1 MNFDQDFTDIRSI
14 HIILVKIENL
24 STSRL
29 EFYRD
34 LLSHSH
40 KILLSSLNFSREN
53 LDLLTSL
60 MTLTGDEELE
70 FKFITNEYP
79 QLHFPLQPHKTIFAV
94 YGIGESVNNIL
105 TAYKYL
111 EDYSKR
117 FPFAVI
123 WKLFCF
129 EPRLEDNIF
138 ESKAPNLILFH
149 PNTGMDKL
157 IMNVGIVMND
167 LAYWVLVGLMNLLK
181 DYSSR
186 ESIATSEETDHSKV
200 KKKKQGRLTKM
211 HGDLCLLFG
220 NYSEARK
227 KYEESL
233 DKYKSQIDWV
243 WMACIQESLA
253 CIACYKLNYDLASS
267 RFTEAENNYL
277 KARNGKLN
285 IECQFRFA
293 RFMIESGKKVKAIKK
308 LARLLDSNID
318 GTDQNDKH
326 LIAKNLALLCKKVG
340 FDRKAGF
347 FLRLAASCCL
357 DQNFS
362 EAHDLLKKSA
372 EAYLTIDEKPQVTE
386 RGKEFDRELFIQR
399 ENLKPWM
406 RGDYSGWRNL
416 QKVTLEHLK
425 AIAKKIGDIDS
436 SVKYTWNLLLNSVM
450 EPDFQDQLR
459 QEIEQDSQHLSALN
473 KFRSPLQLISL
484 NPMEN
489 KLEVA
494 FKKPDEIFLYNPWAQ
509 KKLNWIKGSIHYIQA
524 VVQHKLSFNLYIEQT
539 KLIVEGDAECLPSN
553 F

>member
-1 MNFDQDFTDIRSI
+1 
-14 HIILVKIENL
+14 
-24 STSRL
+24 
-29 EFYRD
+29 
-34 LLSHSH
+34 
-40 KILLSSLNFSREN
+40 
-53 LDLLTSL
+53 

-70 FKFITNEYP
+70 FKFITSEHP
-79 QLHFPLQPHKTIFAV
+79 QLSFPLQTQKTIFAV
-94 YGIGESVNNIL
+94 YGIGESVSNIM
-105 TAYKYL
+105 TAYKFL
-111 EDYSKR
+111 EDYSKK
-117 FPFAVI
+117 FQFSVL

-129 EPRLEDNIF
+129 EPSLEDNKF

-149 PNTGMDKL
+149 PNTGNEKL
-157 IMNVGIVMND
+157 LMNVGIVMND
-167 LAYWVLVGLMNLLK
+167 LAYWVLVGLMALLK

-186 ESIATSEETDHSKV
+186 DAIGTPEEGDLSKV
-200 KKKKQGRLTKM
+200 KKKKQGRYTKM

-220 NYSEARK
+220 NFQEATR

-243 WMACIQESLA
+243 WMASIQESLA
-253 CIACYKLNYDLASS
+253 CIACYKGNYDQASS

-277 KARNGKLN
+277 KARNGRLN

-293 RFMIESGKKVKAIKK
+293 RFMILSGKKVKAVKK

-326 LIAKNLALLCKKVG
+326 LISKHLAFLCKEIG
-340 FDRKAGF
+340 FERKAGF

-357 DQNFS
+357 DQNMS

-372 EAYLTIDEKPQVTE
+372 EAYLAIEEKHLPQD
-386 RGKEFDRELFIQR
+386 RGKEFDRELFIIR

-406 RGDYSGWRNL
+406 RGDFSGWRNL

-459 QEIEQDSQHLSALN
+459 QEIEQDSHHLSLTHC
-473 KFRSPLQLISL
+473 FRSPVQLISIMPL
-484 NPMEN
+484 EN
-489 KLEVA
+489 KLEINQQ
-494 FKKPDEIFLYNPWAQ
+494 PGGIFIYNPWTQ
-509 KKLNWIKGSIHYIQA
+509 KKLIWIKGSIHYVHV
-524 VVQHKLSFNLYIEQT
+524 VVQHKLSFNLHVEQT
-539 KLIVEGDAECLPSN
+539 KLIVEGDAECLPSK